1 MFEYS
6 SEKLDMIKE
15 ISNIALGNS
24 ATSLSELLK
33 VDISMTVPNINIED
47 ISDFM
52 NGVEEIEVIGKILIL
67 KGDIEGS
74 ILILFGIDTAKKVI
88 EAVSESEL
96 MCKDK
101 VLSQDELDDIKL
113 SFIDEICNIVGSTYI
128 RNMADYLNLNIEI
141 ENSMLLYD
149 NLTAILSH
157 TFMEEE
163 QFSNNIFNIQ
173 TDFRYKFNS
182 ECMNLYFYFVP
193 REGNLY
199 KIFNKKG

>member
-33 VDISMTVPNINIED
+33 VDISMTVPSINIES

-52 NGVEEIEVIGKILIL
+52 NGIEEIEVIGKILIL

-88 EAVSESEL
+88 DLINESVAYR
-96 MCKDK
+96 DK
-101 VLSQDELDDIKL
+101 FLSQDELDDIRL

-141 ENSMLLYD
+141 ENSELLYD
-149 NLTAILSH
+149 NLKAILSH

-163 QFSNNIFNIQ
+163 QFSDNILNIQ

-182 ECMNLYFYFVP
+182 ESMNVYFYFVP